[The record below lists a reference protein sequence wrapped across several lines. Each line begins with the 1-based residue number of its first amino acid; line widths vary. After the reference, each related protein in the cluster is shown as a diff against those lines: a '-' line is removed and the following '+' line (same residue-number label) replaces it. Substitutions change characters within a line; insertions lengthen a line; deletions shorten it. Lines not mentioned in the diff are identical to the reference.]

1 MTVCAGCNDEI
12 RMLYLLLFR
21 ALKPLQSK
29 FLLLMDHMTNGRQ
42 NPPQKISHSLISQSL
57 IIVISAKKAQISLT
71 RHLRSQHDGLGQRL
85 HVAGLLA
92 TQPLALQL
100 SRYACKQSLHHHAC
114 PFSEGNPVSVSS
126 LCQQYGCDMVE
137 IILML
142 IKTFSD
148 QICRRMYVNVH
159 ANITYHI
166 CEALRIWTTEICC
179 YNLSS
184 PMMHCTFLC
193 RKNKKD
199 SAEVSS
205 FVIQRRN
212 PKLILVINPKPHAV
226 FGHINL

>member
-1 MTVCAGCNDEI
+1 
-12 RMLYLLLFR
+12 
-21 ALKPLQSK
+21 
-29 FLLLMDHMTNGRQ
+29 
-42 NPPQKISHSLISQSL
+42 
-57 IIVISAKKAQISLT
+57 
-71 RHLRSQHDGLGQRL
+71 
-85 HVAGLLA
+85 
-92 TQPLALQL
+92 
-100 SRYACKQSLHHHAC
+100 
-114 PFSEGNPVSVSS
+114 
-126 LCQQYGCDMVE
+126 
-137 IILML
+137 ML

-226 FGHINL
+226 FGHINLQQKSLNVMYITRTTEVSIYSAFTHVGVPCSFLCGIISPL